1 MNYINESLKTPVA
14 KKCDVLVAGGG
25 FAGIAAALAAARGG
39 AKTILLEKQFLLGG
53 LGTCGLVTIYLP
65 ICDGFGNQVS
75 FGIAEELLRLSVKHG
90 ADAKYPKAWFEGGTK
105 EEKAQKRFEVQYN
118 PYIFAILAEKLLLKE
133 GVEIMYGTS
142 ACSVVSESGKIKNV
156 IVENKSGRSAIDVK
170 SVADCTG
177 DADIAKL
184 AGAKCALYSGK
195 NILAAWYYW
204 ADKNSNFNLKIRG
217 AADDAENP
225 VEKLVDKTFEAVEN
239 DEICEMVELSHSS
252 IYSDFLKKRAADE
265 SFIIN
270 SLATIPQVRMTRRL
284 VGEYDLDI
292 SDDHKKFDDSVGMFS
307 SWRKRGPVFE
317 IPFRS
322 LYGKE
327 VKNLVVAGRC
337 FSVNDNLWDLS
348 RVIPVCSVSGE
359 AAGTAAAMSDDFAN
373 LNVSDLQKKLV
384 ENGVKLHLD
393 E

>member
-1 MNYINESLKTPVA
+1 
-14 KKCDVLVAGGG
+14 
-25 FAGIAAALAAARGG
+25 
-39 AKTILLEKQFLLGG
+39 
-53 LGTCGLVTIYLP
+53 
-65 ICDGFGNQVS
+65 
-75 FGIAEELLRLSVKHG
+75 
-90 ADAKYPKAWFEGGTK
+90 
-105 EEKAQKRFEVQYN
+105 
-118 PYIFAILAEKLLLKE
+118 
-133 GVEIMYGTS
+133 
-142 ACSVVSESGKIKNV
+142 
-156 IVENKSGRSAIDVK
+156 
-170 SVADCTG
+170 
-177 DADIAKL
+177 
-184 AGAKCALYSGK
+184 
-195 NILAAWYYW
+195 
-204 ADKNSNFNLKIRG
+204 
-217 AADDAENP
+217 
-225 VEKLVDKTFEAVEN
+225 
-239 DEICEMVELSHSS
+239 MVELSHSS